1 MVAMKQPKFQLTKWS
16 FSMTDQKFAVGGV
29 SKFKSSYKVRF
40 GTQLHRLKGRLEK
53 TDTDIKL
60 LELPGAMTKP
70 EVVAFLKTS
79 ELYLNAEYREAI
91 DARDAKYNTAG
102 TVKVKA
108 AAPSL
113 DAIKARAANKEV
125 A

>member
-1 MVAMKQPKFQLTKWS
+1 
-16 FSMTDQKFAVGGV
+16 MTDQKFAVGGI

-53 TDTDIKL
+53 TDSDINL
-60 LELPGAMTKP
+60 IELPSAMTKP

-79 ELYLNAEYREAI
+79 ELYLKAEYREAI
-91 DARDAKYNTAG
+91 DARDAKYSTAG
-102 TVKVKA
+102 TVKVTA

-113 DAIKARAANKEV
+113 DALKARAAAANKEV

>member
-1 MVAMKQPKFQLTKWS
+1 
-16 FSMTDQKFAVGGV
+16 MTDQKFAVGGV

-40 GTQLHRLKGRLEK
+40 GTQLHRLTGRLEK

-91 DARDAKYNTAG
+91 DARDAKYNAAG

-108 AAPSL
+108 TAPSL